1 MSNKEL
7 ETISVGLVSLGC
19 SKNLVDTQVMCGVL
33 LTEGL
38 ELSPSPDEADA
49 VLINTCAFI
58 QDARD
63 EADFEIRRACGLKKA
78 GNVRAVV
85 VTGCLPQRYG
95 AELATRYPE
104 VDAWVGIDKLEEISS
119 IIRRSVERTKK
130 SAPIAEVSSNPTG
143 LFSPRIPSLAI
154 TQGPFAY
161 LKIAE
166 GCNHACAYC
175 AIPQIRGKLRSR
187 SIDDIREEAF
197 ALLCSGK
204 KELDIVAQDVTAYGR
219 DKRNGPRLADL
230 VRDLNSIHGHF
241 WLRLLYG
248 YPSLVDDDLLDAFKS
263 CRHLCKY
270 IDIPIQH
277 SHPDILRAMRRAE
290 TIDAVA
296 SLPSRLRGACRSI
309 SLRTTCLVG
318 FPGETDE
325 HFRHLMDYL
334 EKARFDNL
342 GVFVYSPEE
351 NTHAAELP
359 GRVPPEVAEKRRDA
373 ILRLQ
378 KRIAAENNAA
388 RVGKKTEALLI
399 RPLSCGRW
407 EARTMW
413 QAPEVDGVTIVTKAS
428 PDAVPGD
435 FVQVKITGAKGYDL
449 KAEALG

>member
-1 MSNKEL
+1 MSV
-7 ETISVGLVSLGC
+7 THPITVGLVSLGC
-19 SKNLVDTQVMCGVL
+19 SKNLVDTQIMCGVL
-33 LTEGL
+33 LTEGI
-38 ELSPSPDEADA
+38 ELSPSPDDADV

-63 EADFEIRRACGLKKA
+63 EADFEIKRACGLKCD
-78 GNVRAVV
+78 GHVRAVV

-95 AELATRYPE
+95 NSLEVKYPG
-104 VDAWVGIDKLEEISS
+104 VDAWLGIDQLENIASVIKK
-119 IIRRSVERTKK
+119 IIKSGKGSRPLTNVTVPPVSV
-130 SAPIAEVSSNPTG
+130 
-143 LFSPRIPSLAI
+143 FSPRIPSLAI

-187 SIDDIREEAF
+187 SVEDITEEAF
-197 ALLCSGK
+197 SLLCSGK

-219 DKRNGPRLADL
+219 DKRGAPRLGAL
-230 VRDLNSIHGHF
+230 VRELNSIHGHF

-248 YPSLVDDDLLDAFKS
+248 YPSLVDDDLLDAFRN

-277 SHPDILRAMRRAE
+277 SHPDMLRAMRRAE
-290 TIDAVA
+290 TIEAVA
-296 SLPSRLRGACRSI
+296 TLPSRLRNANRSI
-309 SLRTTCLVG
+309 SLRTTCMVG
-318 FPGETDE
+318 FPGETEE
-325 HFRHLMDYL
+325 HFQHLLGYL

-342 GVFVYSPEE
+342 GVFVFSPEE
-351 NTHAAELP
+351 NTYAAELP
-359 GRVPPEVAEKRRDA
+359 NRVPAEIGEKRRIA
-373 ILRLQ
+373 VLALQ

-399 RPLSCGRW
+399 RPVLRGRW

-413 QAPEVDGVTIVTKAS
+413 QAPEVDGVTFVSHVGKECS
-428 PDAVPGD
+428 SGD

-449 KAEALG
+449 IAESV

>member
-1 MSNKEL
+1 MSNNQS
-7 ETISVGLVSLGC
+7 IHVGLVSLGC
-19 SKNLVDTQVMCGVL
+19 SKNLVDTQVMCGVM

-38 ELSPSPDEADA
+38 ELSPSPDNADV

-63 EADFEIRRACGLKKA
+63 EADFEIKRACGLKRDGHVQA
-78 GNVRAVV
+78 IV

-95 AELATRYPE
+95 KTLVAKYPE
-104 VDAWVGIDKLEEISS
+104 VDAWLGIDQLEEIA
-119 IIRRSVERTKK
+119 SVIKKIVKPSRT
-130 SAPIAEVSSNPTG
+130 SRAITEVTVPPVG
-143 LFSPRIPSLAI
+143 VFSPRIPSLAI

-187 SIDDIREEAF
+187 SVEDITEEAF
-197 ALLCSGK
+197 SLLCSGK

-219 DKRNGPRLADL
+219 DKRGAPRLADL
-230 VRDLNSIHGHF
+230 VGELNSIHGHF

-248 YPSLVDDDLLDAFKS
+248 YPSLVDDALLDAFKN

-277 SHPDILRAMRRAE
+277 SHPDMLRAMRRAE
-290 TIDAVA
+290 TIEAVA
-296 SLPSRLRGACRSI
+296 TLPSRLRKACRSM
-309 SLRTTCLVG
+309 SLRTTCMVG
-318 FPGETDE
+318 FPGETEE
-325 HFRHLMDYL
+325 HFQHLLAYL

-342 GVFVYSPEE
+342 GVFVFSPEE
-351 NTHAAELP
+351 NTFAAGLP
-359 GRVPPEVAEKRRDA
+359 GRVPAEIGEKRRIA
-373 ILRLQ
+373 VLELQ

-388 RVGKKTEALLI
+388 RIGKKTEALLI
-399 RPLSCGRW
+399 RPLSRGRW

-413 QAPEVDGVTIVTKAS
+413 QAPEVDGVTMVSHVGKNSAS
-428 PDAVPGD
+428 GD
-435 FVQVKITGAKGYDL
+435 FIQVQITGAKGYDL
-449 KAEALG
+449 LAECCMEK